1 MKISRQEFTSPFRPQ
16 LPSRVE
22 RMERARQQV
31 ELGTGKVLAAVS
43 RNEFIGKPVT
53 AEERHLRKMR
63 DRLIRAELRR
73 ASLAL
78 ARMERLA
85 NA

>member
-1 MKISRQEFTSPFRPQ
+1 MKNSRQEFASPFRPQ

-22 RMERARQQV
+22 RLERARQMV
-31 ELGTGKVLAAVS
+31 ELGTEKVLAAVS

-53 AEERHLRKMR
+53 AEERRLRKMR
-63 DRLIRAELRR
+63 DRLIRAELGR
-73 ASLAL
+73 AKRAL
-78 ARMERLA
+78 TLMERLA

>member
-1 MKISRQEFTSPFRPQ
+1 MKTSRQEFASPFRPQ

-22 RMERARQQV
+22 RMERARQMV

-53 AEERHLRKMR
+53 PTERHLRKMR

-73 ASLAL
+73 AKLAL
-78 ARMERLA
+78 ERMERLA